1 MIIWRS
7 CRKFF
12 GTDCRLW
19 NVCRVSVL
27 RAEGA
32 WQHLR
37 MFWPTFGFG
46 TYRSPSRSWILRFT
60 ATGHFYFLRSYLYF
74 SCRNCYFAP
83 IFFSQSCSP
92 LPPAPPSLLVPL
104 PLTRSLYNASSQHFV
119 RDSRFYFL
127 NSCSVETVVTE
138 SEPVQL
144 LELVHW
150 VILTVRIFPRKSPK
164 RFGETI
170 TCSDVLFRFF
180 EAGREGVP
188 HQLTRGNPTWHTP
201 PATFKDFE
209 IIFLGVPEID
219 QIDQWD
225 I

>member
-1 MIIWRS
+1 MDFKVYSNRS
-7 CRKFF
+7 LF
-12 GTDCRLW
+12 TSWD
-19 NVCRVSVL
+19 
-27 RAEGA
+27 
-32 WQHLR
+32 
-37 MFWPTFGFG
+37 PTS
-46 TYRSPSRSWILRFT
+46 TLVVATAISPQSSSPNL
-60 ATGHFYFLRSYLYF
+60 
-74 SCRNCYFAP
+74 AP
-83 IFFSQSCSP
+83 RY
-92 LPPAPPSLLVPL
+92 PPAPPSLLVPL
-104 PLTRSLYNASSQHFV
+104 LLTRSLYNASSQHSV
-119 RDSRFYFL
+119 LDSRFYFL

-170 TCSDVLFRFF
+170 TCSDVLFCFF

-188 HQLTRGNPTWHTP
+188 HQLTGGNPTWHTP